1 MTLPMEERR
10 RHVRAKPTP
19 ALPAHV
25 VRALTPGIAESLAI
39 VDISVS
45 GLAIALAAGATVGDR
60 IELQLHLGASA
71 YAIVGTVRWS
81 SRGMVGLELVDPA
94 PDTAKAVRAYVGDLL
109 ERGG

>member
-25 VRALTPGIAESLAI
+25 VRAISAGISESLAI

-45 GLAIALAAGATVGDR
+45 GLAIALASGATVGER
-60 IELQLHLGASA
+60 IELQLHLGQTSH
-71 YAIVGTVRWS
+71 AIAGAVRWS
-81 SRGMVGLELVDPA
+81 SRGMVGLELVDVTPEVG
-94 PDTAKAVRAYVGDLL
+94 KAVQRYVSELL
-109 ERGG
+109 ERG